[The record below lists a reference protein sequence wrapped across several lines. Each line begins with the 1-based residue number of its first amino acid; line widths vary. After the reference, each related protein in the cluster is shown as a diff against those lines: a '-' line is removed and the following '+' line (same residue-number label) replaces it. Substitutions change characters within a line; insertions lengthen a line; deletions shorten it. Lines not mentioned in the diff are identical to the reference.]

1 MEALWLLILPSNSL
15 GVAFVVF
22 GQVLTFVVLVVK
34 KYVAIINCLRTMCNQ
49 KEIFNPMRRK
59 P

>member
-1 MEALWLLILPSNSL
+1 L

-22 GQVLTFVVLVVK
+22 GQVLTFVILVVK